1 MSAKITIHLHKT
13 TKTPHKCHITLPRQI
28 FLNNYVAYHH
38 FFEYLC
44 TVYPYINSTQLIFIK
59 FLTILFMSKS
69 IRYSLMMAG
78 VVLLSSCNGKM
89 NPFKADYF
97 TTNPNPLEVVG
108 EQIPATVSGNVP
120 SKFFKKN
127 AAVTITPVLVYAG
140 QETMGAP
147 VTYQGEKV
155 RGNSPV
161 VSYDNGGQLT
171 VPVNYAYQPDM
182 LKSEL
187 YLAFNVQQGGKQY
200 VLPRV
205 KVADGV
211 VATATMAD
219 AATVNPALA
228 ADKFQRIINEKY
240 SADIRFLINQA
251 NLRQSELKSQAV
263 ADLNKSLKAANAD
276 TSRVIEEINI
286 SSYASPEGALD
297 FNTRLAENREKNT
310 SSYLQNQLKKDK
322 ITEFGELTAQFTP
335 EDWDGFQKLVSQSN
349 IQDKD
354 LILSVLSMYKDPEQR
369 EKEIRNFASV
379 FEVLAD
385 EILPQLRYSRITAS
399 VNVIGKSDEEIA
411 RLAENNPSAL
421 SVDELLYAATLTN
434 DNNRKK
440 AIYQDVTRLY
450 PNDYRGYNN
459 LGMTQYIDK
468 DYEAALASFNQAAKR
483 APESSEVN
491 MNRGLVSLLN
501 KDYRAAANSLGS
513 AAGLPEAG
521 EAMGVYYLQQG
532 DYPAAVKAFG
542 AAKTNNAALAQI
554 LTKDYSTANRTL
566 EAVANPDATTYYLNA
581 VLGARTNNADKV
593 MTNLRKA
600 IKLDDSLANKAL
612 NDLEFA
618 KFNLGSAIN

>member
-1 MSAKITIHLHKT
+1 
-13 TKTPHKCHITLPRQI
+13 
-28 FLNNYVAYHH
+28 
-38 FFEYLC
+38 
-44 TVYPYINSTQLIFIK
+44 
-59 FLTILFMSKS
+59 MSKS
-69 IRYSLMMAG
+69 ICYSLMMAG

-97 TTNPNPLEVVG
+97 STNPNPLEVVG
-108 EQIPATVSGNVP
+108 EQVPATVSGNVP

-140 QETMGAP
+140 QESMGAP

-155 RGNSPV
+155 RGNDPV
-161 VSYDNGGQLT
+161 VSYENGGQLT
-171 VPVNYAYQPDM
+171 VPVSYAYQPDM

-187 YLAFNVQQGGKQY
+187 YLAFNVKQGNKQY

-211 VATATMAD
+211 IATATMAD

-263 ADLNKSLKAANAD
+263 ADFNKNLNAANAD
-276 TSRVIEEINI
+276 SSRVIEEINI
-286 SSYASPEGALD
+286 SSYASPEGSLD
-297 FNTRLAENREKNT
+297 LNTRLAENREKNT
-310 SSYLQNQLKKDK
+310 SAYLQNQLKKDK

-335 EDWDGFQKLVSQSN
+335 EDWEGFQKLVGQSN

-421 SVDELLYAATLTN
+421 TVDELLYAATLTN

-459 LGMTQYIDK
+459 LGMTQYINK

-542 AAKTNNAALAQI
+542 SAKTNNAALAQI

-600 IKLDDSLANKAL
+600 IKLDDSLANKAR

>member
-1 MSAKITIHLHKT
+1 
-13 TKTPHKCHITLPRQI
+13 
-28 FLNNYVAYHH
+28 
-38 FFEYLC
+38 
-44 TVYPYINSTQLIFIK
+44 
-59 FLTILFMSKS
+59 
-69 IRYSLMMAG
+69 MMAG

-97 TTNPNPLEVVG
+97 STNPNPLEVVG

-147 VTYQGEKV
+147 ITYQGEKV
-155 RGNSPV
+155 RGNNPV

-187 YLAFNVQQGGKQY
+187 YLAFNVQQGSKQY

-263 ADLNKSLKAANAD
+263 ADFNKSLNAANAD

-286 SSYASPEGALD
+286 SSYASPEGSLD

-310 SSYLQNQLKKDK
+310 SAYLQNQLKKDK

-335 EDWDGFQKLVSQSN
+335 EDWEGFQKLVSQSN

-399 VNVIGKSDEEIA
+399 VNVIGKSDAEIA

-421 SVDELLYAATLTN
+421 TVDELLYAATLTN

-459 LGMTQYIDK
+459 LGMTQYIAK

-542 AAKTNNAALAQI
+542 SAKTNNAALAQI

>member
-1 MSAKITIHLHKT
+1 
-13 TKTPHKCHITLPRQI
+13 
-28 FLNNYVAYHH
+28 
-38 FFEYLC
+38 
-44 TVYPYINSTQLIFIK
+44 
-59 FLTILFMSKS
+59 MSKS

-97 TTNPNPLEVVG
+97 STNPNPLEVVG

-147 VTYQGEKV
+147 ITYQGEKV
-155 RGNSPV
+155 RGNNPV

-187 YLAFNVQQGGKQY
+187 YLAFNVQQGSKQY

-263 ADLNKSLKAANAD
+263 ADFNKSLNAANAD

-286 SSYASPEGALD
+286 SSYASPEGSLD

-310 SSYLQNQLKKDK
+310 SAYLQNQLKKDK

-335 EDWDGFQKLVSQSN
+335 EDWEGFQKLVSQSN

-399 VNVIGKSDEEIA
+399 VNVIGKSDAEIA

-421 SVDELLYAATLTN
+421 TVDELLYAATLTN

-459 LGMTQYIDK
+459 LGMTQYIAK

-542 AAKTNNAALAQI
+542 SAKTNNAALAQI

>member
-1 MSAKITIHLHKT
+1 
-13 TKTPHKCHITLPRQI
+13 
-28 FLNNYVAYHH
+28 
-38 FFEYLC
+38 
-44 TVYPYINSTQLIFIK
+44 
-59 FLTILFMSKS
+59 MSKS
-69 IRYSLMMAG
+69 ICYSLMMAG

-97 TTNPNPLEVVG
+97 STNPNPLEVVG
-108 EQIPATVSGNVP
+108 EQVPATVSGNVP

-140 QETMGAP
+140 QESMGAP

-155 RGNSPV
+155 RGNDPV
-161 VSYDNGGQLT
+161 VSYENGGQLT
-171 VPVNYAYQPDM
+171 VPVSYAYQPDM

-187 YLAFNVQQGGKQY
+187 YLAFNVKQGNKQY

-211 VATATMAD
+211 IATATMAD

-263 ADLNKSLKAANAD
+263 ADFNKNLNAANAD
-276 TSRVIEEINI
+276 SSRVIEEINI
-286 SSYASPEGALD
+286 SSYASPEGSLD
-297 FNTRLAENREKNT
+297 LNTRLAENREKNT
-310 SSYLQNQLKKDK
+310 SAYLQNQLKKDK

-335 EDWDGFQKLVSQSN
+335 EDWEGFQKLVGQSN

-421 SVDELLYAATLTN
+421 TVDELLYAATLTN

-459 LGMTQYIDK
+459 LGMTQYINK

-513 AAGLPEAG
+513 VAGLPEAG

-542 AAKTNNAALAQI
+542 SAKTNNAALAQI

>member
-1 MSAKITIHLHKT
+1 
-13 TKTPHKCHITLPRQI
+13 
-28 FLNNYVAYHH
+28 
-38 FFEYLC
+38 
-44 TVYPYINSTQLIFIK
+44 
-59 FLTILFMSKS
+59 MSKS
-69 IRYSLMMAG
+69 ICYSLMMAG

-97 TTNPNPLEVVG
+97 STNPNPLEVVG
-108 EQIPATVSGNVP
+108 EQVPATVSGNVP

-140 QETMGAP
+140 QESMGAP

-155 RGNSPV
+155 RGNDPV
-161 VSYDNGGQLT
+161 VSYENGGQLT
-171 VPVNYAYQPDM
+171 VPVSYAYQPDM

-187 YLAFNVQQGGKQY
+187 YLAFNVKQGNKQY

-211 VATATMAD
+211 IATATMAD

-263 ADLNKSLKAANAD
+263 ADFNKNLNAANAD
-276 TSRVIEEINI
+276 SSRVIEEINI
-286 SSYASPEGALD
+286 SSYASPEGSLD
-297 FNTRLAENREKNT
+297 LNTRLAENREKNT
-310 SSYLQNQLKKDK
+310 SAYLQNQLKKDK

-335 EDWDGFQKLVSQSN
+335 EDWEGFQKLVGQSN

-411 RLAENNPSAL
+411 RLAENKPSAL
-421 SVDELLYAATLTN
+421 TVDELLYAATLTN

-459 LGMTQYIDK
+459 LGMTQYINK

-542 AAKTNNAALAQI
+542 SAKTNNAALAQI

>member
-1 MSAKITIHLHKT
+1 
-13 TKTPHKCHITLPRQI
+13 
-28 FLNNYVAYHH
+28 
-38 FFEYLC
+38 
-44 TVYPYINSTQLIFIK
+44 
-59 FLTILFMSKS
+59 MSKS
-69 IRYSLMMAG
+69 ICYSLMMAG

-97 TTNPNPLEVVG
+97 STNPNPLEVVG
-108 EQIPATVSGNVP
+108 EQVPATVSGNVP

-140 QETMGAP
+140 QESMGAP

-155 RGNSPV
+155 RGNDPV
-161 VSYDNGGQLT
+161 VSYENGGQLT
-171 VPVNYAYQPDM
+171 VPVSYAYQPDM

-187 YLAFNVQQGGKQY
+187 YLAFNIKQGNKQY

-211 VATATMAD
+211 IATATMAD

-263 ADLNKSLKAANAD
+263 ADFNKNLNAANAD
-276 TSRVIEEINI
+276 SSRVIEEINI
-286 SSYASPEGALD
+286 SSYASPEGSLD
-297 FNTRLAENREKNT
+297 LNTRLAENREKNT
-310 SSYLQNQLKKDK
+310 SAYLQNQLKKDK

-335 EDWDGFQKLVSQSN
+335 EDWEGFQKLVGQSN

-421 SVDELLYAATLTN
+421 TVDELLYAATLTN

-459 LGMTQYIDK
+459 LGMTQYINK

-542 AAKTNNAALAQI
+542 SAKTNNAALAQI

>member
-1 MSAKITIHLHKT
+1 
-13 TKTPHKCHITLPRQI
+13 
-28 FLNNYVAYHH
+28 
-38 FFEYLC
+38 
-44 TVYPYINSTQLIFIK
+44 
-59 FLTILFMSKS
+59 MSKS

-97 TTNPNPLEVVG
+97 STNPNPLEVVG

-147 VTYQGEKV
+147 ITYQGEKV
-155 RGNSPV
+155 RGNNPV

-187 YLAFNVQQGGKQY
+187 YLAFNVQQGSKQY

-263 ADLNKSLKAANAD
+263 ADFNKSLNAANAD

-286 SSYASPEGALD
+286 SSYASPEGSLD

-335 EDWDGFQKLVSQSN
+335 EDWEGFQKLVSQSN

-399 VNVIGKSDEEIA
+399 VNVIGKSDAEIA
-411 RLAENNPSAL
+411 RLAETNPSAL
-421 SVDELLYAATLTN
+421 TVDELLYAATLTN

-459 LGMTQYIDK
+459 LGMTQYIAK

-542 AAKTNNAALAQI
+542 SAKTNNAALAQI

>member
-1 MSAKITIHLHKT
+1 
-13 TKTPHKCHITLPRQI
+13 
-28 FLNNYVAYHH
+28 
-38 FFEYLC
+38 
-44 TVYPYINSTQLIFIK
+44 
-59 FLTILFMSKS
+59 MSKS
-69 IRYSLMMAG
+69 ICYSLMMAG

-97 TTNPNPLEVVG
+97 STNPNPLEVVG
-108 EQIPATVSGNVP
+108 EKVPATVSGNVP

-140 QETMGAP
+140 QESMGAP

-155 RGNSPV
+155 RGNDPV
-161 VSYDNGGQLT
+161 VSYENGGQLT
-171 VPVNYAYQPDM
+171 VPVSYAYQPDM

-187 YLAFNVQQGGKQY
+187 YLAFNVKQGNKQY

-211 VATATMAD
+211 IATATMAD

-263 ADLNKSLKAANAD
+263 ADFNKNLNAANAD
-276 TSRVIEEINI
+276 SSRVIEEINI
-286 SSYASPEGALD
+286 SSYASPEGSLD
-297 FNTRLAENREKNT
+297 LNTRLAENREKNT
-310 SSYLQNQLKKDK
+310 SAYLQNQLKKDK

-335 EDWDGFQKLVSQSN
+335 EDWEGFQKLVGQSN

-421 SVDELLYAATLTN
+421 TVDELLYAATLTN

-459 LGMTQYIDK
+459 LGMTQYINK

-542 AAKTNNAALAQI
+542 SAKTNNAALAQI

>member
-1 MSAKITIHLHKT
+1 
-13 TKTPHKCHITLPRQI
+13 
-28 FLNNYVAYHH
+28 
-38 FFEYLC
+38 
-44 TVYPYINSTQLIFIK
+44 
-59 FLTILFMSKS
+59 MSKS
-69 IRYSLMMAG
+69 ICYSLMLAG

-97 TTNPNPLEVVG
+97 STNPNPLEVVG
-108 EQIPATVSGNVP
+108 EQVPATVSGNVP

-140 QETMGAP
+140 QESMGAP

-155 RGNSPV
+155 RGNDPV
-161 VSYDNGGQLT
+161 VSYENGGQLT
-171 VPVNYAYQPDM
+171 VPVSYAYQPDM

-187 YLAFNVQQGGKQY
+187 YLAFNVKQGNKQY

-211 VATATMAD
+211 IATATMAD

-263 ADLNKSLKAANAD
+263 ADFNKNLNAANAD
-276 TSRVIEEINI
+276 SSRVIEEINI
-286 SSYASPEGALD
+286 SSYASPEGSLD
-297 FNTRLAENREKNT
+297 LNTRLAENREKNT
-310 SSYLQNQLKKDK
+310 SAYLQNQLKKDK

-335 EDWDGFQKLVSQSN
+335 EDWEGFQKLVGQSN

-421 SVDELLYAATLTN
+421 TVDELLYAATLTN

-459 LGMTQYIDK
+459 LGMTQYINK

-542 AAKTNNAALAQI
+542 SAKTNNAALAQI